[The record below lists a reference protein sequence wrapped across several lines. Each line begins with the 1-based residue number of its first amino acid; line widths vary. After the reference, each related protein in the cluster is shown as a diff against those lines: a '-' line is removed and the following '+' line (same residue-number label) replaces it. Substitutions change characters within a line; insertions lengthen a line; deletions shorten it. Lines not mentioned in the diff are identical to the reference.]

1 MNAGVAY
8 AKQWHLI
15 PGVAL
20 TAAQVAQLS
29 SDMVW
34 LVAKDVQLPNGKTER
49 VLVPQVYAASNP
61 NDPGSNGSLISANRI
76 QTLGQGTWTNS
87 GTIAGRQL
95 VAVGADDIN
104 NLGGRIL
111 GQSVSLS
118 ARNDINNIG
127 GSIVAGDALSLN
139 AGRDINIVSTHQHV
153 SNTVGAS
160 QFSRDSIL
168 QTAQLKVRNT
178 DGMLLASAGRD
189 LVLTAAN
196 VDNAGTGTT
205 GSEGPATQLQAGH
218 DIRLTTLT
226 TGQENRVVWDADNH
240 DTHGNQQD
248 VGTRIHSAGD
258 LAMIAG
264 NDIQAKAAGIHSDN
278 GTLNL
283 QAGHD
288 IQLTDG
294 QSSTLWDEAHKL
306 SSSGLFSSST
316 SISRDN
322 VSDSRSVATK
332 LSGQSVQLSANHDIA
347 LQGSQID
354 ANGNIALLAGDNI
367 SLLAGRNQ
375 HSESHYRE
383 ERKSGF
389 TTKGYGKSHTID
401 TVDMASLLNDGSS
414 LHSTQGNIT
423 LAANLAEQ
431 NQADQGAVLIE
442 GSQVHADH
450 GRVDVSGKHVILST
464 SEDQQQYSHSHQS
477 THSNWAFITGLP
489 DGMRDGLDT
498 QQQTITVNGST
509 LQGQKGV
516 GAQATGLVDMT
527 AAHLKAS
534 QGDIDISGA
543 QVAIRSGTNQQASSS
558 RETHKKSGISWRDL
572 TGLFTPGKG
581 VGYDAT
587 LDKKSSKTTVAHA
600 TLEGQNIHIQANQ
613 GDLTLAAVQAKATGT
628 SEPSDGSDGPV
639 HSPGQISLKAA
650 GNINLA
656 SVSTESYQ
664 RTDEKHKDKAWQET
678 HGEGNYDQQTH
689 YNQLTAGQL
698 DLQAGGSIT
707 ADMSVRD
714 SAAMLAQSPDMA
726 WLRQLQQNPKLVGKV
741 DWQQIEEAHQHW
753 DYKHQGL
760 TPAASAVVALV
771 VAYFT
776 MGAGS
781 AIVNTAAGST
791 TAAASGAGAVA
802 AGMTQAAV
810 STMASQA
817 AVSFINN
824 GGDLS
829 KTLNDLGSSQSMR
842 QLATAVVTAGVL
854 SSIGQVTF
862 GEGKNAFRLNDVK
875 VSDGLVPNI
884 GKNLIDGVARATVN
898 SAITGTDLQTNIR
911 TNVVA
916 GILGAAEQQGANWIG
931 NQTLLGGDFNTNGNV
946 NEFAHEF
953 AHAIVGCAA
962 GVAGASA
969 SGSGASTGQG
979 CSAGALGAVVGE
991 LSAQFYGGTDPN
1003 QTIAFAQMMGGI
1015 AAAAAGL
1022 GSEGVAIAANT
1033 GANAAQNNYMAHY
1046 DTYEA
1051 DLKDCQQ
1058 NPGGVNCG
1066 AILSLTEGTNA
1077 RYLGMTQGG
1086 YRVAANMGKD
1096 GAASYTVVSPNG
1108 EMMVMQPT
1116 EWAYFSQMT
1125 SGQQATIFAGSQWQL
1140 DLTSA
1145 TEYGLA
1151 GDTTAAM
1158 ANYAHMLT
1166 QPDYWI
1172 GMGAAFLP
1180 AGVLGRAATATD
1192 EAALLGRG
1200 AAGDATRGIPRNKSL
1215 VPFNPPNDGFLGAPL
1230 DFTLILG
1237 TRIDRIGFDGGRFL
1251 SPAGTPIPMRALR
1264 PGTETR
1270 PLRTFEVIRPLD
1282 VRAGEIAP
1290 AFGQPGLGT
1299 QFVTDRPV
1307 RDLLREGFLRSV
1319 DP

>member
-1 MNAGVAY
+1 
-8 AKQWHLI
+8 
-15 PGVAL
+15 
-20 TAAQVAQLS
+20 
-29 SDMVW
+29 
-34 LVAKDVQLPNGKTER
+34 
-49 VLVPQVYAASNP
+49 
-61 NDPGSNGSLISANRI
+61 
-76 QTLGQGTWTNS
+76 
-87 GTIAGRQL
+87 
-95 VAVGADDIN
+95 
-104 NLGGRIL
+104 
-111 GQSVSLS
+111 
-118 ARNDINNIG
+118 
-127 GSIVAGDALSLN
+127 
-139 AGRDINIVSTHQHV
+139 
-153 SNTVGAS
+153 
-160 QFSRDSIL
+160 
-168 QTAQLKVRNT
+168 
-178 DGMLLASAGRD
+178 
-189 LVLTAAN
+189 
-196 VDNAGTGTT
+196 
-205 GSEGPATQLQAGH
+205 
-218 DIRLTTLT
+218 
-226 TGQENRVVWDADNH
+226 
-240 DTHGNQQD
+240 
-248 VGTRIHSAGD
+248 
-258 LAMIAG
+258 
-264 NDIQAKAAGIHSDN
+264 
-278 GTLNL
+278 
-283 QAGHD
+283 
-288 IQLTDG
+288 
-294 QSSTLWDEAHKL
+294 
-306 SSSGLFSSST
+306 
-316 SISRDN
+316 
-322 VSDSRSVATK
+322 
-332 LSGQSVQLSANHDIA
+332 
-347 LQGSQID
+347 
-354 ANGNIALLAGDNI
+354 
-367 SLLAGRNQ
+367 
-375 HSESHYRE
+375 
-383 ERKSGF
+383 
-389 TTKGYGKSHTID
+389 
-401 TVDMASLLNDGSS
+401 
-414 LHSTQGNIT
+414 
-423 LAANLAEQ
+423 
-431 NQADQGAVLIE
+431 
-442 GSQVHADH
+442 
-450 GRVDVSGKHVILST
+450 
-464 SEDQQQYSHSHQS
+464 
-477 THSNWAFITGLP
+477 
-489 DGMRDGLDT
+489 
-498 QQQTITVNGST
+498 
-509 LQGQKGV
+509 
-516 GAQATGLVDMT
+516 
-527 AAHLKAS
+527 
-534 QGDIDISGA
+534 
-543 QVAIRSGTNQQASSS
+543 
-558 RETHKKSGISWRDL
+558 
-572 TGLFTPGKG
+572 
-581 VGYDAT
+581 
-587 LDKKSSKTTVAHA
+587 
-600 TLEGQNIHIQANQ
+600 HIQANQ

-1066 AILSLTEGTNA
+1066 AILS
-1077 RYLGMTQGG
+1077 
-1086 YRVAANMGKD
+1086 
-1096 GAASYTVVSPNG
+1096 
-1108 EMMVMQPT
+1108 
-1116 EWAYFSQMT
+1116 
-1125 SGQQATIFAGSQWQL
+1125 
-1140 DLTSA
+1140 
-1145 TEYGLA
+1145 
-1151 GDTTAAM
+1151 
-1158 ANYAHMLT
+1158 
-1166 QPDYWI
+1166 
-1172 GMGAAFLP
+1172 
-1180 AGVLGRAATATD
+1180 
-1192 EAALLGRG
+1192 
-1200 AAGDATRGIPRNKSL
+1200 
-1215 VPFNPPNDGFLGAPL
+1215 
-1230 DFTLILG
+1230 
-1237 TRIDRIGFDGGRFL
+1237 
-1251 SPAGTPIPMRALR
+1251 
-1264 PGTETR
+1264 
-1270 PLRTFEVIRPLD
+1270 
-1282 VRAGEIAP
+1282 
-1290 AFGQPGLGT
+1290 
-1299 QFVTDRPV
+1299 
-1307 RDLLREGFLRSV
+1307 
-1319 DP
+1319 